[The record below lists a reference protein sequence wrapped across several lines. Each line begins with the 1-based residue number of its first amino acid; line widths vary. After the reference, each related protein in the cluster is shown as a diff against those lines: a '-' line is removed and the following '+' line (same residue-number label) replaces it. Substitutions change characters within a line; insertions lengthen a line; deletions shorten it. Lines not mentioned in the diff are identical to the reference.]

1 MDGRTSSLI
10 VRFEFKQVIILRTD
24 IKMSK
29 GKLTVQACHASV
41 GALEN
46 ARKMHPSWVKSWLN
60 EGQKKVVAKVRS
72 LESLERLRRQ
82 AENEGLPNALIEDK
96 GLTEI
101 PPGTV
106 TALGIG
112 PAPDEDVDKITHDL
126 PLL

>member
-1 MDGRTSSLI
+1 LAI
-10 VRFEFKQVIILRTD
+10 EFEFKQVIVLRTD
-24 IKMSK
+24 VKMSK
-29 GKLTVQACHASV
+29 GKLAVQACHASV
-41 GALEN
+41 SALEN

-60 EGQKKVVAKVRS
+60 EGQKKVVAKVRDV
-72 LESLERLRRQ
+72 ESLEKLRCQ
-82 AENEGLPNALIEDK
+82 ARKDGLPNALIEDK

-112 PAPDEDVDKITHDL
+112 PAPEEDIDKITCDL

>member
-1 MDGRTSSLI
+1 MA
-10 VRFEFKQVIILRTD
+10 VEFEFKQVIVLRTD

-29 GKLTVQACHASV
+29 GKLAVQACHASV
-41 GALEN
+41 SALEN
-46 ARKMHPSWVKSWLN
+46 ARRMHPSWVRSWLN
-60 EGQKKVVAKVRS
+60 EGQKKVVAKVRN

-82 AENEGLPNALIEDK
+82 AEKDDLPNALIEDK

-112 PAPDEDVDKITHDL
+112 PAPEEDIDKITRDL